1 MVIGMIIVGAGFLY
15 LVTGGLSWLEGYVM
29 NAACLDQRLSC

>member
-1 MVIGMIIVGAGFLY
+1 MVIGMIIVGAAY